1 MTRPALR
8 RLPGSMPI
16 TRLLHRWTLSGVTVL
31 ALLAGAPYVAIA
43 QGASVAC
50 PGAAGPSLEA
60 GWAALRA
67 NDLAAARRAFET
79 AEARCPT
86 ADGAT
91 GRGYVALRRED
102 LATARAAFDRALAR
116 DSQHFDALSGRA
128 LVAHR
133 TGDVA
138 TTRAAFERALRIV
151 PDDSLARAILASLPA
166 PIDTSPLPARV
177 RPAETVVAARAG
189 TRRLEVPDGRGGF
202 RPLWV
207 KAMNIGAALPGRHPS
222 EFPPDDGTY
231 EAWLALVDSLGANA
245 VRVYTIHPPHFYRA
259 LAAWNRA
266 HPARPLWLL
275 HGVWTEPPPGEHE
288 ERYDDP
294 AWAEAFRDEMRRVVD
309 LVHGH
314 AIIPHRPGHASG
326 RYDADVS
333 RWTLG
338 WIIGR
343 EWEPYSVVGYAARR
357 PRDRTYQGRFVSS
370 EDGNALETWMARV
383 SDWMLAYEMDTWNAQ
398 RPLAYTNWPTLDPLH
413 HPTES
418 TKDEETAWLR
428 RRGET
433 LPERNKEYDND
444 AIGLDARKLR
454 ASAAYPAG
462 VFASYHAYPYYPD
475 FLVLDSAYN
484 AARSPEG
491 PSAYF
496 GYLQALV
503 AHHGDM
509 PLVISEV
516 GVPSSRGNAHLQPQ
530 GWDHGGHDERAKGA
544 IDARL
549 VREIHAA
556 DAAGVGMFALLD
568 EWFKKNWLVIDFEQ
582 PLERNRL
589 WFNPLDAEQ
598 NYGLIALRPGH
609 RDSAITIDGRRD
621 DWRDRGRWYEAPV
634 DSMLPAPL
642 QLRALR
648 VTHDEGWVYLRL
660 DVGALDWS
668 RGRYLVGIS
677 TVSDSTGDR
686 VLPRTGTRAP
696 VGLEFVLDLQGP
708 DDAMLLVDTPYTL
721 YRRLPVRG
729 ARVPDSVTV
738 YNRPFRSVANA
749 DGRYDTLR
757 VAPNRRRLTRAGR
770 VVPERLLE
778 RNRLRHAPQSETTLA
793 DWYADPATGTI
804 EVRLPWGL
812 LHVLD
817 PSSHQVLQGRPGAR
831 DPEAVTT
838 AGFRFVVQSYAPAA
852 PRAGG
857 DRLPRGDAPGEFG
870 LPPRW
875 RWPAWE
881 QPAWH
886 AEVKRPVFDALRAT
900 FTTIDDGARR

>member
-1 MTRPALR
+1 MHCNASRSRTRVRSAAGRLAVAFSLALFASPSSAQPA
-8 RLPGSMPI
+8 PGS
-16 TRLLHRWTLSGVTVL
+16 
-31 ALLAGAPYVAIA
+31 
-43 QGASVAC
+43 AC
-50 PGAAGPSLEA
+50 PAAAGPRLDA
-60 GWAALRA
+60 GWRALRA
-67 NDLAAARRAFET
+67 NDLEPARRAFT
-79 AEARCPT
+79 DAERRCAT

-91 GRGYVALRRED
+91 GLGLVALRRHE
-102 LATARAAFDRALAR
+102 LAAARAAFDRALIL
-116 DSQHFDALSGRA
+116 DSVHFDALTGRA
-128 LVAHR
+128 LVAYR
-133 TGDVA
+133 GGDV
-138 TTRAAFERALRIV
+138 TVTRALLERALRIV
-151 PDDSLARAILASLPA
+151 PGDSLARAILAALPA
-166 PIDTSPLPARV
+166 PLDTSPLPARV
-177 RPAETVVAARAG
+177 RPAQTIVAARAG
-189 TRRLEVPDGRGGF
+189 VRRLEVPDGHGAF

-231 EAWLALVDSLGANA
+231 DSWLALVDSLGANA

-259 LAAWNRA
+259 LARWNAA

-294 AWAEAFRDEMRRVVD
+294 AWQQAFLDEMRRVVD
-309 LVHGH
+309 LVHGQ
-314 AIIPHRPGHASG
+314 AIIPHRAGHASG

-333 RWTLG
+333 QWTLG

-343 EWEPYSVVGYAARR
+343 EWEPYSVAGHVARR
-357 PRDRTYQGRFVSS
+357 PRDTTFHGRFVSS
-370 EDGNALETWMARV
+370 EGGNALETWMARV
-383 SDWMLAYEMDTWNAQ
+383 SDWMIAYEMDAYNAQ

-418 TKDEETAWLR
+418 TKDEETMWLR

-444 AIGLDARKLR
+444 AIGLDALR
-454 ASAAYPAG
+454 MRPTAAYAAG

-475 FLVLDSAYN
+475 FLVLDSAYR
-484 AARSPEG
+484 AATSPEG

-509 PLVISEV
+509 PVVISEV

-549 VREIHAA
+549 VRDIHAA
-556 DAAGVGMFALLD
+556 GAAGVGMFALLD

-609 RDSAITIDGRRD
+609 RDSAIVIDGMGD
-621 DWRDRGRWYEAPV
+621 DWQDRGRWYTAAA
-634 DSMLPAPL
+634 DTTLPAPL
-642 QLRALR
+642 RLRALR

-660 DVGALDWS
+660 DVGAIDWA

-677 TVSDSTGDR
+677 TVSDSTGD
-686 VLPRTGTRAP
+686 VLLPHTRTRSP

-708 DDAMLLVDTPYTL
+708 DDAMLLVDRPYTL

-738 YNRPFRSVANA
+738 YNRPFRSLANA
-749 DGRYDTLR
+749 DGLYDTLR
-757 VAPNRRRLTRAGR
+757 VAPNRRRITRDGR
-770 VVPERLLE
+770 AVPERLLE
-778 RNRLRHAPQSETTLA
+778 RNRLRHARSAETSLA
-793 DWYADPATGTI
+793 DWFADSASGTI

-817 PSSHQVLQGRPGAR
+817 PSAHRVLQGRPGAH
-831 DPEAVTT
+831 DPEATT
-838 AGFRFVVQSYAPAA
+838 TEGFRFVVQSYDPASPA
-852 PRAGG
+852 LGG
-857 DRLPRGDAPGEFG
+857 DALPRGSARGAFGE
-870 LPPRW
+870 PPRW

-881 QPAWH
+881 QPTWH
-886 AEVKRPVFDALRAT
+886 AEVKQPVFDALRAT
-900 FTTIDDGARR
+900 FRAIADTPPR